1 MGPDRYFLYHLEFF
15 LPGVG
20 LYPELKNQI
29 HQQLKKK
36 KQRLVFIIIQ
46 IIAHRVSH
54 PFKLNP
60 AWCPQDSTAFLFRE
74 TGWRSCNLHACLCLA
89 LRRCQMQC

>member
-29 HQQLKKK
+29 HQQLQKIKNK
-36 KQRLVFIIIQ
+36 TGVY
-46 IIAHRVSH
+46 
-54 PFKLNP
+54 NNT
-60 AWCPQDSTAFLFRE
+60 DNSTQ
-74 TGWRSCNLHACLCLA
+74 GKS
-89 LRRCQMQC
+89 